1 MLRYFLFICLCRTK
15 ASFYIVIKN
24 LKKQEKENAELQI
37 QYDGLVVRKTKRMT
51 LKFDRV
57 RSEIT

>member
-1 MLRYFLFICLCRTK
+1 M
-15 ASFYIVIKN
+15 
-24 LKKQEKENAELQI
+24 KQEKENAEVQI
-37 QYDGLVVRKTKRMT
+37 QYDGLVVRKT